1 VDVLSQWVEKLGDTE
16 LLGALKAAHFVES
29 SNIKTD
35 SGRVVYAEAIGNIIT
50 VYKDFNTLSVGDK
63 LAVLSHEL
71 GHLTKT
77 NIDMGRTLS
86 SGDYMFRTSKL
97 LSVES
102 NANQSALRILNA
114 GRGVSTLPEIIK
126 YADK

>member
-1 VDVLSQWVEKLGDTE
+1 VEQLGDAE
-16 LLGALKAAHFVES
+16 ASAAFKIAHFIEADHR
-29 SNIKTD
+29 KTD
-35 SGRVVYAEAIGNIIT
+35 SGRLIYAEAIGSIIT

-77 NIDMGRTLS
+77 NINLSSTLS
-86 SGDYMFRTSKL
+86 SGDYLFRTSKL

-102 NANQSALRILNA
+102 NANQTALRILNA
-114 GRGVSTLPEIIK
+114 GRGISTLPEVIK